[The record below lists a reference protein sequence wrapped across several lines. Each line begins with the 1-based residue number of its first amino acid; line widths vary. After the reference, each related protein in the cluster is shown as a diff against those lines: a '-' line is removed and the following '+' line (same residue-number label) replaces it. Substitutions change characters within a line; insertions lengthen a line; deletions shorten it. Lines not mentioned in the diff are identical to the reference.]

1 MGRLPDMHDNR
12 AKRNI
17 KILEKCNEEIEYYPE
32 SVSVETLYEDEIII
46 RYNRYVKKLRKNQ
59 NGV

>member
-1 MGRLPDMHDNR
+1 MHDNR

-32 SVSVETLYEDEIII
+32 SVSVETLYEREVVK
-46 RYNRYVKKLRKNQ
+46 RYNRHVENERVKKD
-59 NGV
+59 GE